1 MCRRPVTSS
10 VLKIFSS
17 ARIKLNM
24 PERTVPFVKYSPFGA
39 KLLGVSIQVPGRDMP
54 FLRTFAALVT
64 AVLLAAPHSALADTN
79 EPISVKVNMA
89 RILRIS
95 APAATV
101 IIGNPGVADVTIQDP
116 QTLVL
121 TGKSYGTTNLIVLDN
136 SGNPVADTMVSV
148 VQPTGDTI
156 TVFNGQAR
164 TTLSCNPICQQTITL
179 GDDPAFTTNALTSS
193 GAVAGS
199 AHQ

>member
-1 MCRRPVTSS
+1 MV
-10 VLKIFSS
+10 
-17 ARIKLNM
+17 
-24 PERTVPFVKYSPFGA
+24 
-39 KLLGVSIQVPGRDMP
+39 
-54 FLRTFAALVT
+54 
-64 AVLLAAPHSALADTN
+64 APHGALADTN

-121 TGKSYGTTNLIVLDN
+121 TGKSYGAANLIILDS

-164 TTLSCNPICQQTITL
+164 TTLSCNPICQATIML
-179 GDDPAFTTNALTSS
+179 GDDQAFTSGALASS
-193 GAVAGS
+193 GMLQS
-199 AHQ
+199 AAKSQ